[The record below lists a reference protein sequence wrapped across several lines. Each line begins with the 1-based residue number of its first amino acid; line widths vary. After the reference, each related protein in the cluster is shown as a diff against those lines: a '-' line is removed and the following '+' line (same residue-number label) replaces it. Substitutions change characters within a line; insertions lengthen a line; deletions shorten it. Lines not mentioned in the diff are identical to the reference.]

1 MKRTCYFISAT
12 NHVEDKILSEVVH
25 ALREDFPYTKAMGV
39 IGDSLSLAGVGEL
52 KRKEDVNFR
61 LFRGIRSLG
70 AASDV
75 VKEITEAEWA
85 PIVLAGI
92 NEFHRSLMMKAPVSA
107 QIFLVMTT
115 SFGALS
121 SDDLMLIKTR
131 GVKVLGIFPGEE
143 DFYKDYGLSYTYIG
157 FPYLSRLR
165 NVFINKSD
173 FVDDSGRLL
182 TYLTTYFAGEAVKS
196 LHSMVKL
203 ARKIYEADKNVTVV
217 APLPPDLAIGDV
229 ERELGI
235 RTESVRNG
243 VYSWTNVRF
252 FSGMAWEALFVADL
266 VVSGGGI
273 SGLEAALLGKPQI
286 GYMNA
291 WRNKEPLLNLLTSE
305 GNVPQYSKVSFDGFT
320 QHVLAAI
327 GSETSLKE
335 MKEQCREVAD
345 SFEGLMY
352 HRLVDLF
359 VECLGRRSIAKRR
372 SSK

>member
-25 ALREDFPYTKAMGV
+25 ALREDFPYTEAMGV
-39 IGDSLSLAGVGEL
+39 VGDRLSLAGVGEL
-52 KRKEDVNFR
+52 KRKEDIDFK
-61 LFRGIRSLG
+61 LFKGIRSQS
-70 AASDV
+70 AANDV
-75 VKEITEAEWA
+75 VKEIVQAGWA
-85 PIVLAGI
+85 PIILAGI
-92 NEFHRSLMMKAPVSA
+92 NEFHRSLMMKAPESA
-107 QIFLVMTT
+107 QIFLVVTT

-121 SDDLMLIKTR
+121 PDDLMLIKTR

-143 DFYKDYGLSYTYIG
+143 DFYKDYGFSYTYIG
-157 FPYLSRLR
+157 FPYLNRLR

-173 FVDDSGRLL
+173 FVDGSGRGL
-182 TYLTTYFAGEAVKS
+182 TYLTTYIAGEALKS
-196 LHSMVKL
+196 LHPMIKL

-217 APLPPDLAIGDV
+217 APLPRGLNIGDV

-235 RTESVRNG
+235 QTESVRSG
-243 VYSWTNVRF
+243 VDSWVNVRF

-286 GYMNA
+286 GYMNS
-291 WRNKEPLLNLLTSE
+291 WRRQEPLLNLLTSE
-305 GNVPQYSKVSFDGFT
+305 GNVPQYSKVSFDGFA
-320 QHVLAAI
+320 QHVLATI
-327 GSETSLKE
+327 GSQRSLQD
-335 MKEQCREVAD
+335 MKEQSREVAD

-352 HRLVDLF
+352 HCLIDVF
-359 VECLGRRSIAKRR
+359 VEFLGRRSIAKRR